1 MAIQED
7 PASVLDQWLHDVANL
22 PAEISHLYEEMQ
34 AKEQQIQDCK
44 NVIAGRDNSLQ
55 KFIKLNGSLVVNPKE
70 EPYKKVIRENYDK
83 AIVLQNEKVALAE
96 RAQALFDRHVKRL
109 DIKIRDL
116 QNDGSMAID
125 PQLPT
130 LLRES
135 MGNLVPPLS
144 ATNTGANT
152 PLNPLSGNTGGGSS
166 IANAAIARI
175 VSATS
180 GAGRAN
186 PPALQNMQ
194 TQALLNQQRLAN
206 AQTASQA
213 AARQE
218 REMSASSDTKR
229 RRLNAS
235 LGALPPAPSSLARQS
250 SLGPGTPKPSTPG
263 GSRAGSAGPRPQ
275 KRALTIKKANPQQ
288 PLRKQLG
295 NKAGLSK
302 KSRRRLNGGS
312 RASPSTTADDESGRS
327 EGGTEDEEMT
337 GVGHDGAAD
346 ADDDEGDD
354 TKYCFCQSVSY
365 GDMVACDNENCK
377 YQWFHWDCVNIKE
390 EPVGDWLCPEC
401 SKPGTKVKRA
411 R

>member
-1 MAIQED
+1 
-7 PASVLDQWLHDVANL
+7 
-22 PAEISHLYEEMQ
+22 
-34 AKEQQIQDCK
+34 
-44 NVIAGRDNSLQ
+44 
-55 KFIKLNGSLVVNPKE
+55 
-70 EPYKKVIRENYDK
+70 
-83 AIVLQNEKVALAE
+83 
-96 RAQALFDRHVKRL
+96 
-109 DIKIRDL
+109 
-116 QNDGSMAID
+116 
-125 PQLPT
+125 
-130 LLRES
+130 

-144 ATNTGANT
+144 ASNTGANT
-152 PLNPLSGNTGGGSS
+152 PLNPLSGNTAGGSS

-180 GAGRAN
+180 GTGRAN
-186 PPALQNMQ
+186 PTALQNMQ

-218 REMSASSDTKR
+218 REMSAGSDTKR

-235 LGALPPAPSSLARQS
+235 LGALPPASSALSRQAS
-250 SLGPGTPKPSTPG
+250 IGPGTPKPSTPG
-263 GSRAGSAGPRPQ
+263 GSRAGSVGPGARPQ
-275 KRALTIKKANPQQ
+275 KRALTVKKANPQQ

-302 KSRRRLNGGS
+302 KNRRRLAAGQS
-312 RASPSTTADDESGRS
+312 RASPSTTADTESAGS
-327 EGGTEDEEMT
+327 ENGTEDEEMT
-337 GVGHDGAAD
+337 GINHDGAAD

-365 GDMVACDNENCK
+365 GDMVACDNEDCK
-377 YQWFHWDCVNIKE
+377 YQWFHWDCVGIKE

-401 SKPGTKVKRA
+401 SKPTSKVKRQ